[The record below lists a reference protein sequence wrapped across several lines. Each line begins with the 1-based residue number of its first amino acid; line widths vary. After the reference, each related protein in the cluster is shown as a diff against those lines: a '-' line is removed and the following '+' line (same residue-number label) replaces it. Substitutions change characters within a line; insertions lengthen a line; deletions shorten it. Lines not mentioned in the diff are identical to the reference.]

1 MRRAEARPVVTTS
14 LGSAH
19 RALRCGWLTCL
30 TILTILT
37 IGLTACP
44 AVQAQAPAARADCP
58 PEAQVP
64 SAEQVQAGMRAARD
78 RGFLWRIDKDGHS
91 TYLYGTLHVAKLAWT
106 FPGPRVARAMAAS
119 DTLALE
125 LDLNDP
131 ELLRSLVDGLAAA
144 AGRPLHGPLPEPLRQ
159 RLAHLAAT
167 ECLASDAF
175 AGLSPELQIATLM
188 SVAGRRDGLQPAYGI
203 DDALSGWAHAA
214 GKAVLSLETPATQL
228 RALLLPDAAAQI
240 GFVEAALDELE
251 SGRARPQLAR
261 MAQVW
266 ADADLDRLTR
276 FEEWCE
282 CLKTRSDRDAMT
294 RLVDDRNPALA
305 AAIDAL
311 HASGKRLFAAV
322 GSLHMVGPGGL
333 PARLEKRGYRVERIT
348 AAP

>member
-1 MRRAEARPVVTTS
+1 MTTN
-14 LGSAH
+14 LGFVH
-19 RALRCGWLTCL
+19 RALRCGWLAGVTGL
-30 TILTILT
+30 ASLASLT
-37 IGLTACP
+37 IGLTACT
-44 AVQAQAPAARADCP
+44 AVRAQAPAARADCP

-64 SAEQVQAGMRAARD
+64 SAEQVQAGMRIARD
-78 RGFLWRIDKDGHS
+78 RGFLWRIDKNGHS

-106 FPGPRVARAMAAS
+106 FPGPRVAQAMAAS

-125 LDLNDP
+125 LDLHDP
-131 ELLRSLVDGLAAA
+131 AVLRSLADGLAAA
-144 AGRPLHGPLPEPLRQ
+144 AGRPLPEPLRQ
-159 RLAHLAAT
+159 RLARLAAT
-167 ECLASDAF
+167 ECVSSNAF

-203 DDALSGWAHAA
+203 DDALSGWGHAT

-228 RALLLPDAAAQI
+228 RALLQPDAAAQI
-240 GFVEAALDELE
+240 SFVEAALDELE

-266 ADADLDRLTR
+266 ADADLDTLTR

-333 PARLEKRGYRVERIT
+333 PARLAKRGYRVERIT